1 MTDGIPQVCNV
12 GNCTAS
18 EKWDL
23 TEIPMWSTY
32 SPGSMAAISSMD
44 PSGNDFDTYKQ
55 QVCGEGVGG
64 CACVCVGGDSS
75 HQSATAVLD
84 CPRASTGGPH
94 FARPV
99 RPLMQLEWRLSGNR
113 APLGMFFHAGD

>member
-64 CACVCVGGDSS
+64 CACVCGGGQLSS
-75 HQSATAVLD
+75 ERNSGTGLPACIHWWTSL
-84 CPRASTGGPH
+84 CPPCAPAHAAGVAAERQPC
-94 FARPV
+94 P
-99 RPLMQLEWRLSGNR
+99 SGHVF
-113 APLGMFFHAGD
+113 PCG